1 MKKYTQEEFNNFE
14 RDEYGRKICPTGDYT
29 DIKYFGADCIFGAGC
44 IFGVGCGFGECCRF
58 GDRCNFGE
66 CCRFG
71 VGCHFGEWCNF
82 GMGCRFGVGCIFG
95 AGCRFGEHC
104 IFGARCNFGECCRF
118 GDRCN
123 FGECCRFGEWCS
135 FAMYCNFEN
144 GRVVNGIYFACDRI
158 GSEKR
163 KTYFF
168 KGDNGYFVRA
178 GCFFGTFDEFIKRVH
193 QVHAITKYEKEYEL
207 AVELAKVVLG

>member
-1 MKKYTQEEFNNFE
+1 MKKYTQEEFDNFKT
-14 RDEYGRKICPTGDYT
+14 DEYGYKICPTGDYT
-29 DIKYFGADCIFGAGC
+29 DIKA
-44 IFGVGCGFGECCRF
+44 FGECCNF
-58 GDRCNFGE
+58 GDRCNFGG
-66 CCRFG
+66 CCI
-71 VGCHFGEWCNF
+71 FGEWCN
-82 GMGCRFGVGCIFG
+82 
-95 AGCRFGEHC
+95 
-104 IFGARCNFGECCRF
+104 
-118 GDRCN
+118 
-123 FGECCRFGEWCS
+123 

-178 GCFFGTFDEFIKRVH
+178 GCFFGTFDEFVDRVH
-193 QVHAITKYEKEYEL
+193 QVHAVTKYEKEYEL

>member
-1 MKKYTQEEFNNFE
+1 MKKYAQEEFDNFE
-14 RDEYGRKICPTGDYT
+14 IDEYGRKICPTGDYT
-29 DIKYFGADCIFGAGC
+29 DIKNFGERCDFSGCCRFGAGC
-44 IFGVGCGFGECCRF
+44 T
-58 GDRCNFGE
+58 
-66 CCRFG
+66 
-71 VGCHFGEWCNF
+71 
-82 GMGCRFGVGCIFG
+82 FG
-95 AGCRFGEHC
+95 AGCRFGGYCSFGAGCSFGEHC
-104 IFGARCNFGECCRF
+104 I
-118 GDRCN
+118 
-123 FGECCRFGEWCS
+123 

-144 GRVVNGIYFACDRI
+144 GRVINGIYFACDRI

-178 GCFFGTFDEFIKRVH
+178 GCFFGTFDEFIDRVH